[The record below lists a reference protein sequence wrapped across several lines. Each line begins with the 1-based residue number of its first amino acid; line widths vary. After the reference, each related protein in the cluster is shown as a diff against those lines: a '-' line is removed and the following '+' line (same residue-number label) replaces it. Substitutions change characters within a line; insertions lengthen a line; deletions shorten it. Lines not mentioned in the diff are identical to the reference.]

1 MVLHEL
7 PIINLAPKLT
17 AVVAWIFVFEKTPA
31 TGASRVAYPVR
42 RIVFSVRVF
51 ILRNCNCRG

>member
-17 AVVAWIFVFEKTPA
+17 AVVAWIFVFEKNARNRCIKGSLSSQEDCFQRACIHTPQ
-31 TGASRVAYPVR
+31 
-42 RIVFSVRVF
+42 
-51 ILRNCNCRG
+51 L